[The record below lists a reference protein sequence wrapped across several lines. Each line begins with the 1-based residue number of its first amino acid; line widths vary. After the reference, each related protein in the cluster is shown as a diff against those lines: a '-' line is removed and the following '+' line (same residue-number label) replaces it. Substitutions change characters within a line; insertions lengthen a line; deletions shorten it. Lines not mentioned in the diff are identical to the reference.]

1 MLLLVL
7 MSLALALRKC
17 AYESAMLLS
26 DRSWSST
33 GREDETTASADPAS
47 VAPHKSL
54 DSSFFSDACDED
66 EDEEELDEVTGG
78 GAEEEESTFGD
89 GRSSPGE
96 IISPHAAQAA
106 RSDLKNIQF
115 QRFDDLAKKTVRES
129 RGGEEEVNDR
139 RTIAATRCYRYC

>member
-1 MLLLVL
+1 
-7 MSLALALRKC
+7 
-17 AYESAMLLS
+17 MLLS

-66 EDEEELDEVTGG
+66 EDEEEL
-78 GAEEEESTFGD
+78 EEESTFGD

-139 RTIAATRCYRYC
+139 RTTAATRCYRYC